1 MPGPTSSAGH
11 LNFSLFNMETFS
23 PEDSL
28 RVIQTMIDKTRT
40 SVADNSFYF
49 LLWGWLVLIGALTQ
63 YTLFAIV
70 KTPLHPVAWN
80 VMFIGFIVSAIH
92 GAKKKGSSVRTYVSE
107 GLANIWL
114 CIGITQGLV
123 VFAFFRFGGWEYC
136 YTAFILLYSIGCFLT
151 GRLLQFGPLVW
162 GAIACWA
169 LAILTTYVSVET
181 KMLVMAAAILVSYII
196 PGHLLR
202 REYKKQLLKNPQ

>member
-1 MPGPTSSAGH
+1 MD
-11 LNFSLFNMETFS
+11 NFS

-28 RVIQTMIDKTRT
+28 RVIQTMIDKTKT

-70 KTPLHPVAWN
+70 KTPWHPVAWN
-80 VMFIGFIVSAIH
+80 LMFIGFIVSAVH
-92 GAKKKGSSVRTYVSE
+92 AAKTKGRSVRTYVDE
-107 GLANIWL
+107 GLTNIWL
-114 CIGITQGLV
+114 CLGVTQILV
-123 VFAFFRFGGWEYC
+123 VFVFLRFGGWDYC

-151 GRLLQFGPLVW
+151 GRLLRFGPLIW
-162 GAIACWA
+162 GATACWV
-169 LAILTTYVSVET
+169 LAILTTYVGVET
-181 KMLVMAAAILVSYII
+181 KMLLMAAAILVSYII

-202 REYKKQLLKNPQ
+202 KEYKKQLLKQRQ